1 MVLALVVSLLS
12 AQVIYEW
19 VDSKGES
26 HFTNDEKT
34 IPANAKRRVTTGAD
48 LVVVAAKADAGVSA
62 VVAADDA
69 GVAVPPGPD
78 ACMLARQAVLKLER
92 EVELAKVEA
101 QQADE
106 REYQRC
112 QQALRLQ
119 GDFGYARCMSSRTKR
134 APPSTAAATKLEEA
148 RETLRRAQVSGCR

>member
-26 HFTNDEKT
+26 HFTNDEKS
-34 IPANAKRRVTTGAD
+34 IPAKAKRRVTTGAD

-62 VVAADDA
+62 VADA
-69 GVAVPPGPD
+69 GVAASPGPD
-78 ACMLARQAVLKLER
+78 SCTLASQAVLKLER

-134 APPSTAAATKLEEA
+134 PPPDTAAATKLEAA
-148 RETLRRAQVSGCR
+148 RETLRRAQVNGCR

>member
-1 MVLALVVSLLS
+1 MVLVLVVSLLS

-26 HFTNDEKT
+26 HFTNDEKS

-48 LVVVAAKADAGVSA
+48 LVVVAHRADAGVSA
-62 VVAADDA
+62 VAVDA
-69 GVAVPPGPD
+69 GVAAASGPD
-78 ACMLARQAVLKLER
+78 PCTLASQAVLKLER

-119 GDFGYARCMSSRTKR
+119 GDFGYARCMSSRPKR
-134 APPSTAAATKLEEA
+134 APPSTAAAAKLEEA
-148 RETLRRAQVSGCR
+148 REALRRAQVSGCR

>member
-12 AQVIYEW
+12 AQVVYEW

-26 HFTNDEKT
+26 HFTNDEAS
-34 IPANAKRRVTTGAD
+34 IPAKAKRRVTAGAD
-48 LVVVAAKADAGVSA
+48 LVVVAHMADAGVSA
-62 VVAADDA
+62 VADAAVAAS
-69 GVAVPPGPD
+69 PGPD
-78 ACMLARQAVLKLER
+78 SCTLARQAVLKLER
-92 EVELAKVEA
+92 EVELAKLEA

-106 REYQRC
+106 REHQRC

-134 APPSTAAATKLEEA
+134 PPPDAAAATKLEEA
-148 RETLRRAQVSGCR
+148 RETLRRAQVNGCR